1 LLRKELLNLLL
12 DLLVLLNGLLVWR
25 LIYWSSIAG
34 IDAVL
39 DTMSLLVSIWEL
51 CSKAS
56 LEALENLSQGSLT
69 LGRQA

>member
-1 LLRKELLNLLL
+1 LLRKELLNLLF

-25 LIYWSSIAG
+25 LIYWSSVAG

-39 DTMSLLVSIWEL
+39 DTMSLLVPIGEL